1 MIHGGEN
8 VSLIRNPNQDEM
20 RNGTVITVRRKKLW
34 EAQLELVLEFQR
46 FCERHNLKW
55 FATTGTLFA
64 ATKFHGFNPTD
75 FIISLAMLRPDYERF
90 RKIART
96 EIHYPLLFDPY
107 YDHEYPEGT
116 TRAGRWPVFPLTKI
130 RDERTTML
138 EHSNW
143 KDLPQGIW
151 IDVAPLDSF
160 PPFDSP
166 KFDMNFEVLRT
177 LYSAT
182 FSPTA
187 FADRLKKDEKFPI
200 SKDQLQKFLVLPY
213 KKRAEIF
220 EEHCGKMFCE
230 SKYLG
235 TFLNMRLKP
244 FERSWFEKIEWI
256 PFENSALPIPS
267 GYEQILKTYYSDYP
281 NCKIVRNIDIWST
294 DISWREYFAQVEI

>member
-1 MIHGGEN
+1 M
-8 VSLIRNPNQDEM
+8 SLIRNPDQDEM

-34 EAQLELVLEFQR
+34 QYQLEMILEFQH
-46 FCERHNLKW
+46 FCEKHNLKW
-55 FATTGTLFA
+55 FATSGTLLA
-64 ATKFHGFNPTD
+64 AIKFHGFNPTD
-75 FIISLAMLRPDYERF
+75 FIISLAMLRPDYDRF
-90 RKIART
+90 RKIAR
-96 EIHYPLLFDPY
+96 EEFHYPILLDAY

-116 TRAGRWPVFPLTKI
+116 IGAGRWPVFPLIKI

-138 EHSNW
+138 EHPKW

-151 IDVAPLDSF
+151 MDVAPLDSF
-160 PPFDSP
+160 PPFANPELDA
-166 KFDMNFEVLRT
+166 NFEVLRT

-182 FSPTA
+182 FSPAAVT
-187 FADRLKKDEKFPI
+187 DSLKKEAKFPI
-200 SKDQLQKFLVLPY
+200 SKDQFQKFLELPY

-220 EEHCGKMFCE
+220 EMHCGKMFKDD

-235 TFLNMRLKP
+235 TFLNMKLR
-244 FERSWFEKIEWI
+244 FEHNWFEKIEWI

-281 NCKIVRNIDIWST
+281 NTKLFRNIDIWST